1 MKKLL
6 IAIAFAMV
14 LMAGCSSVSVTHEDG
29 SHTVLYPD
37 GTMEH
42 IN

>member
-14 LMAGCSSVSVTHEDG
+14 LMTSCSSVSVTHYDG
-29 SHTVLYPD
+29 SQTILYPD
-37 GTMEH
+37 GTMERVF
-42 IN
+42 